1 MSTGRRSTKMDLVY
15 DALVSEG
22 GFVSAQ
28 DLYRKLKDRGENI
41 GLATVYRS
49 LQSLSESGSV
59 VIARGDDSETIY
71 SACEDGTHHHHL
83 RCKRCGASVK
93 IDSEEAERWTAS
105 VAREYGY
112 VEVSHTFDIVGVCPK
127 CQT

>member
-59 VIARGDDSETIY
+59 VIARGDDSET
-71 SACEDGTHHHHL
+71 EQRKKEKG
-83 RCKRCGASVK
+83 KRK
-93 IDSEEAERWTAS
+93 ERKS
-105 VAREYGY
+105 
-112 VEVSHTFDIVGVCPK
+112 
-127 CQT
+127 